1 MPGLSPGYQAPIDS
15 ACPLVTPLSFR
26 HGSSMC
32 ICRADLGPLSC
43 LAICDGLLPS
53 RGCPPGFPKGKS
65 APTVSH
71 EETMYKSLYR
81 VLRSPDLTSRLL
93 SAVLQKDPLKVKVN
107 KLTSIKT
114 QLPYEYYSV
123 PFCKPSNIVNMAENL
138 GEVLRGDRIENSEYQ
153 VISMLPLSSRICLCL
168 CLGSKSANVY
178 VDTPQ
183 KFWRMFDSSM
193 TPPHP
198 YDTHSSIVGILH
210 LFFRQVC
217 DILVFCNIVGS
228 S

>member
-1 MPGLSPGYQAPIDS
+1 
-15 ACPLVTPLSFR
+15 
-26 HGSSMC
+26 
-32 ICRADLGPLSC
+32 
-43 LAICDGLLPS
+43 
-53 RGCPPGFPKGKS
+53 
-65 APTVSH
+65 
-71 EETMYKSLYR
+71 MYKTLYR
-81 VLRSPDLTSRLL
+81 VLHSPDLTSRGLL

-153 VISMLPLSSRICLCL
+153 VISRIPLSSRICFCL
-168 CLGSKSANVY
+168 GLGSKSANVY

-193 TPPHP
+193 TPPHR
-198 YDTHSSIVGILH
+198 YDPHSSIVGTLSVT
-210 LFFRQVC
+210 FWFSVT
-217 DILVFCNIVGS
+217 
-228 S
+228 